1 MYKVFIQQS
10 SISFVE
16 NIIICQN
23 NDSFID
29 EHDALAQKETIL
41 LQLNEESSNLHYSIR
56 CKNPNKIFQQF
67 FEDYEQI
74 SAAGG
79 IVRRENTILAI
90 KRHGVWDLPKGKVEA
105 NESIADAAIREIEE
119 ETGVTNLQIKRP
131 LITTY
136 HTYSIYGPQTLKTTY
151 WFELSTTSLQLG
163 KPQLEESIT
172 EVKWINKEDVTNY
185 FEKSFGT
192 IQLVL
197 EAFLK

>member
-119 ETGVTNLQIKRP
+119 ETGVTNLGLMDI
-131 LITTY
+131 
-136 HTYSIYGPQTLKTTY
+136 
-151 WFELSTTSLQLG
+151 F
-163 KPQLEESIT
+163 
-172 EVKWINKEDVTNY
+172 
-185 FEKSFGT
+185 
-192 IQLVL
+192 
-197 EAFLK
+197 